1 MIIRLELKAHII
13 IIVTF
18 MLIPFNSPFILKKKT
33 LSPILV
39 ITFSDSL
46 LEFSREFFYL
56 VGNWYD
62 MTKIFNFAFK

>member
-13 IIVTF
+13 IIVIF
-18 MLIPFNSPFILKKKT
+18 MLIPFISPFILKK
-33 LSPILV
+33 LSPLLV

>member
-13 IIVTF
+13 IFVIF
-18 MLIPFNSPFILKKKT
+18 MLIPFISPFILKK

>member
-13 IIVTF
+13 IIVIF
-18 MLIPFNSPFILKKKT
+18 MLIPFISPFILKK
-33 LSPILV
+33 LSLLV